1 MQSMN
6 TYPLAN
12 LCEELTLDTL
22 ENNPFELHYSIAYPE
37 KLGLED
43 LGTDLIPFQSSS
55 YQTVQSVWSS
65 RKESLALMNT
75 KALRGENAYLHQLLT
90 HYVDLQ
96 LKSLEFLYYENPLSA
111 SGGVHS
117 QLPILLSEYAF
128 RSKKDVE
135 NYFKLLSQIPA
146 YLEGIAEYT
155 RLQEEQGLPLYI
167 GSIDKVKA
175 QCLELFPREQ
185 LKDGTH
191 FLQTSFQNRL
201 KPLIEEEIITQ
212 AEADSLCRQNTSLLT
227 DKLMPAY
234 DTLASSLGSLKGKA
248 KLAGLASLPKGQ
260 EYYTL
265 LLQANTGSVKTVEE
279 LRTML
284 YNRYDLLYKAYITL
298 LQEEDYIANWQP
310 SLEAP
315 SEILQH
321 LYTKC
326 QKSFPS
332 LPQSNSRVSQ
342 QVRLKTVDNTLAAM
356 SAPAFYMTPP
366 VDANTEHSI
375 YINPEAEM
383 EPLDLYTTLA
393 HEGFPGH
400 LYQTVYSQNALLKNR
415 APLLRQLLYYGG
427 FTEGW
432 AVYAELYSYNFLIE
446 EGLSSEPGNKDAI
459 TNTLLLAR
467 YNREIQLCLCTILDI
482 YIHYDNAS
490 LEKVRELL
498 MTMGLNPDSADSI
511 YEVICDA
518 PANYPKYYVGYLE
531 ILELK
536 NAALE
541 LWGDD
546 YSDYDFHKWLLETG
560 GGDFGS
566 LRFKLEK
573 DSK

>member
-96 LKSLEFLYYENPLSA
+96 LKSLEFPYYENPLSA
-111 SGGVHS
+111 SGGIHS

-167 GSIDKVKA
+167 GSIDKVIA

-234 DTLASSLGSLKGKA
+234 DTLALSLGRLKGKA

-432 AVYAELYSYNFLIE
+432 AVYAELYSYDFLIE
-446 EGLSSEPGNKDAI
+446 EGLSSEPDNKDAT

-498 MTMGLNPDSADSI
+498 ITMGLNPDSADSI